1 MKQKLLTLM
10 TLLLCAVSGAWAADF
25 SSPATKT
32 YGTQKFLD
40 VAGTDANVTVSTN
53 NYLTYGAYYIGV
65 YLKVTDWYNAS
76 DGNPSGN
83 KENGVVGDF
92 SEQGFIKVTSTSQ
105 DNTNGNA
112 GLKVNSSRT
121 RYYFITGATSVAGL
135 VKDNGST
142 KYVQLQIQEVA
153 ENGDLG
159 EAITI
164 NGDKTTSQYV
174 INGGALDPS
183 KYYKITFT
191 SNSTSNSVLY
201 QIRFG
206 KTPSKTIATQAFAGV
221 KKGSTELTQG
231 TDYTVSS
238 TTITLAEAYKSVSA
252 PTDVKLINHITY
264 TDETDAYQDVEV
276 TLVKNGDYFEGSVSI
291 GLTEYTVKVPVNATP
306 TLTADKDAVTVTSTK
321 AAASTSTIHITGAN
335 LTGVASVAFASA
347 VDGLSISPE
356 TITLTDGA
364 VDQDFTVTYHSMAA
378 VASTKVNLTFT
389 VGAKSVVIPVTYSST
404 AADVT
409 TITDVTAATT
419 WDWKDTSKD
428 VNSPA
433 NGFEIPVAN
442 ASDLTG
448 FPTGFDYEALA
459 ANAQYF
465 ARKSEKCFQ
474 GITLKFH
481 TTKAGHI
488 TVVFS
493 NTGGNRPY
501 RHLFVNGVDTGKKS
515 NTSNA
520 NDVTAEN
527 IYVEAGD
534 VELKGMME
542 DGDNNPTTPN
552 MLRIYKVVFV
562 PSDPAPSVNISD
574 KEWATYVTETAI
586 DFTSQTNVEAFI
598 VTGHEGTAITKT
610 KVTSVPANTPVLLHA
625 LNGGGSYYSFDTRA
639 TSSTDV
645 SANMLKAGTGAAVA
659 AESGKTKYVLS
670 VNGGKAAFKKINA
683 TAATVPVGKAYL
695 QFDEVIE
702 APLFDLDGEATSIK
716 AVEAKAVE
724 NGEYYNLAGQRVAQ
738 PTKGLYIV
746 NGKKV
751 IIK

>member
-1 MKQKLLTLM
+1 M

-65 YLKVTDWYNAS
+65 SLKVTDWYNAS

-112 GLKVNSSRT
+112 GLKVHKTRT

-135 VKDNGST
+135 VKDNGSS

-159 EAITI
+159 EATTI
-164 NGDKTTSQYV
+164 NGDKSTSQYV

-191 SNSTSNSVLY
+191 SNEASNCVLY

-221 KKGSTELTQG
+221 KKGSTELTEG
-231 TDYTVSS
+231 TDYTISS
-238 TTITLAEAYKSVSA
+238 TTITLAEAYKAATA

-264 TDETDAYQDVEV
+264 TDSSEEDQDVDV
-276 TLVKNGDYFEGSVSI
+276 TLAKNGDYFEGSEFI
-291 GLTEYTVKVPVNATP
+291 GLTEYTVKVPVDVTP
-306 TLTADKDAVTVTSTK
+306 TLEADKASLAVISTK
-321 AAASTSTIHITGAN
+321 AGKGTATIQLTGAN
-335 LTGVASVAFASA
+335 LTGDASVAFASA
-347 VDGLSISPE
+347 VDGLTITPA

-364 VDQDFTVTYHSMAA
+364 VNQTFTVTYQSFVD
-378 VASTKVNLTFT
+378 VAENSVNLTFT
-389 VGAKSVVIPVTYSST
+389 VGAKSVVIPITYSST
-404 AADVT
+404 AAIT
-409 TITDVTAATT
+409 TITDVSTAKE
-419 WDWKDTSKD
+419 WDFSKAGSAD
-428 VNSPA
+428 IESPA
-433 NGFEIPVAN
+433 NGTLIPFAN
-442 ASDLTG
+442 VDG
-448 FPTGFDYEALA
+448 FKSGFDYESLA
-459 ANAQYF
+459 GNAQYF
-465 ARKSEKCFQ
+465 YYNSNKAFQ
-474 GITLKFH
+474 GIELKFH
-481 TTKAGHI
+481 TTVAGYI
-488 TVVFS
+488 TVEFS
-493 NTGGNRPY
+493 NTGGGTRPY
-501 RHLFVNGVDTGKKS
+501 RHLYVNGVDTNKKS
-515 NTSNA
+515 KTT
-520 NDVTAEN
+520 DKVKAEN
-527 IYVEAGD
+527 IAVDAGD
-534 VELKGMME
+534 VSLKGMME

-552 MLRIYKVVFV
+552 MLRIYKVTFV
-562 PSDPAPSVNISD
+562 PSDPAPYCD
-574 KEWATYVTETAI
+574 FTEYQWATFVSENAV
-586 DFTSQTNVEAFI
+586 DFSGQPNVEAYI
-598 VTGHEGTAITKT
+598 VTGHEGSAITKSA
-610 KVTSVPANTPVLLHA
+610 VTSVPANTPVLLYKKTA
-625 LNGGGSYYSFDTRA
+625 GEGTLYFDA
-639 TSSTDV
+639 KASSSTNV
-645 SANMLKAGTGAAVA
+645 SANKLKAGAGAAVS

-670 VNGGKAAFKKINA
+670 VSGGKAAFKKIN
-683 TAATVPVGKAYL
+683 TTDATVAKGKAYL

-716 AVEAKAVE
+716 AVEAKTVE

-751 IIK
+751 VIK

>member
-76 DGNPSGN
+76 DGKPSGN
-83 KENGVVGDF
+83 KEDGVVGDF

-112 GLKVNSSRT
+112 GLKVHKTRT

-135 VKDNGST
+135 VKDNGSS

-159 EAITI
+159 EATTI
-164 NGDKTTSQYV
+164 NGDKKTSQYV

-191 SNSTSNSVLY
+191 SNEASNCVLY

-221 KKGSTELTQG
+221 RKGSTKLTEG
-231 TDYTVSS
+231 TDYTISS
-238 TTITLAEAYKSVSA
+238 TTITLAEAYKAATA

-264 TDETDAYQDVEV
+264 TDSSEENQDVDV
-276 TLVKNGDYFEGSVSI
+276 TLAKDGDFFQGTATI
-291 GLTEYTVKVPVNATP
+291 GLTTYTVKVPVDNTP
-306 TLTADKDAVTVTSTK
+306 TLEADKASLAVISTK
-321 AAASTSTIHITGAN
+321 AGKGTATIQLTGAN
-335 LTGVASVAFASA
+335 LTGDASVAFASA
-347 VDGLSISPE
+347 VDGLTITPA

-364 VDQDFTVTYHSMAA
+364 VNQTFTVTYQSFVD
-378 VASTKVNLTFT
+378 VAENSVNLTFT
-389 VGAKSVVIPVTYSST
+389 VGAKSVVIPITYSST
-404 AADVT
+404 AAIT
-409 TITDVTAATT
+409 TITDVSTAKE
-419 WDWKDTSKD
+419 WDFSKAGSAD
-428 VNSPA
+428 IESPA
-433 NGFEIPVAN
+433 NGTLIPFAN
-442 ASDLTG
+442 VDG
-448 FPTGFDYEALA
+448 FKSGFDYESLA
-459 ANAQYF
+459 GNAQYF
-465 ARKSEKCFQ
+465 YYNSNKAFQ
-474 GITLKFH
+474 GIELKFH
-481 TTKAGHI
+481 TTVAGYI
-488 TVVFS
+488 TVEFS
-493 NTGGNRPY
+493 NTGGGTRPY
-501 RHLFVNGVDTGKKS
+501 RHLYVNGVDTNKKS
-515 NTSNA
+515 KTT
-520 NDVTAEN
+520 DKVKAEN
-527 IYVEAGD
+527 IAVDAGD
-534 VELKGMME
+534 VSLKGMME
-542 DGDNNPTTPN
+542 NGDDPLTPN
-552 MLRIYKVVFV
+552 MLRIYKVIFV
-562 PSDPAPSVNISD
+562 PSDPAPYCDITAYQ
-574 KEWATYVTETAI
+574 WATYVPTTAV
-586 DFTSQTNVEAFI
+586 DFSGQPNVEAYI
-598 VTGHEGTAITKT
+598 VTGHEGTAITKE
-610 KVTSVPANTPVLLHA
+610 KVTSVPANTPVLLYKKTA
-625 LNGGGSYYSFDTRA
+625 DSGSMYFDSRA
-639 TSSTDV
+639 SSSTDV
-645 SANMLKAGTGAAVA
+645 SANKLKAGTGAAVS

-670 VNGGKAAFKKINA
+670 VADGKAIFKKINA
-683 TAATVPVGKAYL
+683 TAATVAEGKAYL